1 MNNTLSEA
9 TKASLRAAC
18 KKYVGERIDNA
29 LQAIESA
36 RDAAADDT
44 KSSAGDK
51 FETTREMM
59 QQELNRHQQLLAD
72 AQRMEQVINNMGV
85 GMDDGP
91 VKLGSL
97 VATNHGIFF
106 IAISIGQLQINGIP
120 YWIISPGSPLGQRLI
135 GTNVGQ
141 QVVFNG
147 KIYQITGI
155 A

>member
-1 MNNTLSEA
+1 MNSKLSEV
-9 TKASLRAAC
+9 TKVSLRAAC
-18 KKYVGERIDNA
+18 KKYVVERTDNA

-59 QQELNRHQQLLAD
+59 QQELNRYQQLLAD
-72 AQRMEQVINNMGV
+72 AQRLEQVINNLSV
-85 GMDDGP
+85 HVDDGP

-97 VATNHGIFF
+97 VETSHGIFF
-106 IAISIGQLQINGIP
+106 MAISIGQLQINGNP
-120 YWIISPGSPLGQRLI
+120 YWIISPKSPLGQQFI
-135 GTNVGQ
+135 GANVGQ
-141 QVVFNG
+141 QIAFNG
-147 KIYQITGI
+147 KIYLITGI